1 MPENGQVIDPVGGPA
16 YRLVADD
23 LRRKIAAG
31 ELPLGS
37 AIPSTAQL
45 SDLYGVSITV
55 VRAAVALLRGDGLV
69 VGHPGK
75 GVFVS
80 STPDALA
87 ERATTVDDLAAQ
99 LAGLRA
105 DLDQVVSARAD
116 DAAGLAALREQVSA
130 LQAQVADLS
139 ARLGAS
145 SGSSLPRVA
154 EGSGRDLGGDQ
165 SPRLP

>member
-1 MPENGQVIDPVGGPA
+1 MPENGRVIDPVGGPA

-45 SDLYGVSITV
+45 GELYGVSTTV
-55 VRAAVALLRGDGLV
+55 VRAAVAQLRDEGLV

-80 STPDALA
+80 STP
-87 ERATTVDDLAAQ
+87 
-99 LAGLRA
+99 
-105 DLDQVVSARAD
+105 
-116 DAAGLAALREQVSA
+116 
-130 LQAQVADLS
+130 
-139 ARLGAS
+139 
-145 SGSSLPRVA
+145 
-154 EGSGRDLGGDQ
+154 
-165 SPRLP
+165 